1 MLRHSF
7 AARALAPLLAGVSCF
22 GLVAACSS
30 ASPSSGFDPNGGGGG
45 DGGGGGGD
53 GSIGNGDDGGTG
65 NFKGQDSSATTGDA
79 SCAAS
84 SSKGEQLPLDLYI
97 MLDRSSS
104 MNDTVS
110 GGGSKWS
117 AVTAALKTY
126 IAQPSLTGVSV
137 GIQYFG
143 VPASVGSCPPSCQT
157 NADCGSSG
165 PCVFNTCLGC
175 AGGGDSCV
183 AADYAKPDVEIAAL
197 PGGGTAL
204 TASINAHSPTTSTPT
219 SAALQGAVDHA
230 KAWATAHTGHA
241 VVAVLATD
249 GDPTECDTSI
259 PNISAIAA
267 AGVNGTPKILTFVIG
282 VGSSLTSLNA
292 IAAGGGTTKAFVVDT
307 NANVN
312 QQFLDALNQ
321 IRGTA
326 LGCNY
331 KIPLPKSGTPDFSSV
346 NVQFTP
352 NGGTPQLIPQ
362 VADVGH
368 CPASGM
374 AWYYDN
380 AGAPTQI
387 ILCASTCGSV
397 TADSK
402 GEVDVL
408 TGCKTVVK

>member
-1 MLRHSF
+1 MIRRSF
-7 AARALAPLLAGVSCF
+7 ACALAPLLTGLSCF
-22 GLVAACSS
+22 GLAAACSS
-30 ASPSSGFDPNGGGGG
+30 ASPSSGFDQNGGAGG

-53 GSIGNGDDGGTG
+53 ASTGNADDGAVG
-65 NFKGQDSSATTGDA
+65 NFGGQDSSVANGDA

-104 MNDTVS
+104 MNDSVS
-110 GGGSKWS
+110 GGSKWS

-126 IAQPSLTGVSV
+126 IGQPTLTGVSV

-143 VPASVGSCPPSCQT
+143 QPPSGQGCPTTCQT
-157 NADCGSSG
+157 TADCGSFG
-165 PCVFNTCLGC
+165 PCFLNQCIGC
-175 AGGGDSCV
+175 AGGGDSCM

-197 PGGGTAL
+197 PGAQAAL
-204 TASINAHSPTTSTPT
+204 TTSINAHSPTTSTPT
-219 SAALQGAVDHA
+219 SAALQGAIDHA
-230 KAWATAHTGHA
+230 KAWSTAHTGHA
-241 VVAVLATD
+241 VVVVLATD

-259 PNISAIAA
+259 PNISAIAG

-282 VGSSLTSLNA
+282 VGSSLGSLNS
-292 IAAGGGTTKAFVVDT
+292 IAAAGGTTKAFVVDT

-331 KIPLPKSGTPDFSSV
+331 KIPLPKSGTPDFSAV

-352 NGGTPQLIPQ
+352 SGGSPQVIPQ
-362 VADVGH
+362 VADKSH

-380 AGAPTQI
+380 ASAPTQI
-387 ILCASTCGSV
+387 ILCASTCGTV

-402 GEVDVL
+402 GQVDVL
-408 TGCKTVVK
+408 TGCKTIVK